1 MILTAFSL
9 YGIIQT
15 DACSHANAKRKDCE
29 MKRYYPLSIRPLI
42 AWSAILCA
50 AMVVG
55 IVLLCTNEYQ
65 TELGFVLLL
74 FGAVLGIACAGILLS
89 DVCSYILMGEEAVRL
104 PKNQELRYSD
114 IRSITIHY
122 IEAKKPNILGMVAA
136 TFLSILFLDDCGFS
150 ASLGTKGKYECTFHK
165 KSNDDVV
172 VSLYK
177 YGEER
182 AEEILTLVASRIH
195 QSAPAI

>member
-1 MILTAFSL
+1 
-9 YGIIQT
+9 
-15 DACSHANAKRKDCE
+15 

-122 IEAKKPNILGMVAA
+122 IEAKKTEHPWNGRRYI
-136 TFLSILFLDDCGFS
+136 FINF
-150 ASLGTKGKYECTFHK
+150 
-165 KSNDDVV
+165 
-172 VSLYK
+172 VS
-177 YGEER
+177 R
-182 AEEILTLVASRIH
+182 
-195 QSAPAI
+195 